1 MNVPMNKITA
11 NNDETINNNVI
22 NCSVPIRESVLSFLF
37 GKLRNFTFL
46 FENCHPQNHRCSR
59 SRLMFARH
67 SGGARAA
74 QMCANIL
81 ANLTALPRSPSAYLA
96 NKPEVIYRFSP
107 TPARASSSGRGGS
120 GWHLGRLFRG
130 RCSRN
135 LDDIFLPRVYVYTA
149 VCRKRWRAIHPV

>member
-59 SRLMFARH
+59 SRLMFARVIPA
-67 SGGARAA
+67 ARV
-74 QMCANIL
+74 QRKCVLI
-81 ANLTALPRSPSAYLA
+81 
-96 NKPEVIYRFSP
+96 FS
-107 TPARASSSGRGGS
+107 
-120 GWHLGRLFRG
+120 L
-130 RCSRN
+130 
-135 LDDIFLPRVYVYTA
+135 I
-149 VCRKRWRAIHPV
+149 